1 VTDPKKTSTAEAT
14 ITSGGLIFK
23 NQKQTLESLVGYF
36 GEDAHLTVEMWLW
49 EKRRSTASNRFY
61 FGVIVRRIAEQ
72 QGVAVLD
79 VHKALKFRLLQKPL
93 MFIDVKTGEVID
105 EIVVGD
111 DTHNMT
117 QKEFNTFV
125 RSAELFSTEFFGID
139 FTSEERN
146 DFYSTLGPE
155 TDAATAQAIEA
166 HQKNTN
172 QADGT
177 EEKPPGV
184 DPGD

>member
-1 VTDPKKTSTAEAT
+1 MIDPKKTSTAEAT

-72 QGVAVLD
+72 QGMTVLD

-146 DFYSTLGPE
+146 EFYNSLGPE
-155 TDAATAQAIEA
+155 TDAATAQAIGE